1 MDIYIE
7 RCIWC
12 CLECMRIKH
21 LQYDVNYKDYNN
33 DDLNYNNDLNY
44 NYNLDIKQ
52 HCKSTKKFSPSKS
65 TSQKLK
71 NNQSLV
77 SNIIS
82 NNILQ
87 PLSSTTNDF
96 IIDLPIL
103 KNEDDDGFELLEKN
117 E

>member
-1 MDIYIE
+1 MNIYIE

-44 NYNLDIKQ
+44 NLDINQ
-52 HCKSTKKFSPSKS
+52 YYKS
-65 TSQKLK
+65 TSQKPK

-77 SNIIS
+77 SNIIL
-82 NNILQ
+82 NNTLQ
-87 PLSSTTNDF
+87 QPSSTTNDF
-96 IIDLPIL
+96 IIDLSIL
-103 KNEDDDGFELLEKN
+103 KNEDDDGFELLDKN